1 MGENITFTNAQASA
15 LDFSR
20 HIALTAN
27 AGSGK
32 TFVLTQRLLSILV
45 NSKDENISLKNIAA
59 ITFTKK
65 AAAELYSK
73 IAKALDEKIDSVTD
87 EDEKKRFDGYRKSL
101 LSAQITTIDSFCG
114 NIVREFPV
122 VANVDPDFSIL
133 DEYSSSQLFE
143 DSLAKFHKENK
154 DDVKLHYVLRILKG
168 VTNFDDAMNEFR
180 KSIESVEIIK
190 QNIYS
195 GRLEEISS
203 NLASIQKEYLNHY
216 AVKLLKDGILLLEH
230 INNCALALSSTN
242 KYAAVVKD
250 NISRLK
256 TLSADNNNLD
266 EILLIINDIRS
277 SAYTIKFTPADKYY
291 KKKEQSI
298 TESEFAL
305 LDELFTVS
313 ETLANS
319 ADMFPELAKFGKY
332 IMDLSEKV
340 FEIYTT
346 KKYEKGF
353 LDFID
358 VVMLTKKILAT
369 EDAQKKLAER
379 FKYIMIDEFQDTNQL
394 QYDIFMP
401 ILDQL
406 KKGNLFIV
414 GDEKQSIYM
423 FRNAELEVFTKTKAD
438 IQAASGENA
447 SITLKESFRMAPE
460 LGIFVNK
467 LFSKLFRNP
476 ADSGKDKNLFN
487 ESEYSEIIYI
497 EKELKKGTVTVL
509 LSNEPKSDKEE
520 DVEANEGSPLSEDE
534 LIARQIVKIKNEINC
549 AWKDIAIL
557 SFYGKSF
564 EGLRTVFPKYKIP
577 YLIYGGKG
585 FYQSQTVID
594 LNSYLLFLND
604 TTNDIAL
611 AALLRSPFYL
621 LDDNTLLNTA
631 SSEGITLYDKMKTYS
646 LENEKIAGIYKT
658 LSSQVE
664 KAKYSMPSVLLR
676 TILSD
681 TFFLGIMSQRA
692 DNEQIFADIEK
703 VVSYAIERERNGF
716 QNFYDFSEFLN
727 KSITNETDE
736 SHSPISFSSDAVQVM
751 TVHKSKGLQ
760 FKVVFVIN
768 TNTAFIKQSLKQ
780 GSVYCSKKFGII
792 SKLPNDG
799 NFFEEHAI
807 PKISFLYNSFENR
820 KLSAENKRLMY
831 VALTRAEEH
840 IVISGTISK
849 DSANANSMLNYLSGV
864 FPDILSSDVDISG
877 TIKVLK
883 TSDIQSPPEDIKFPI
898 VIKVLNDIEEQTLID
913 SDEKKEIPN
922 YHVSTGAVAEEKD
935 VFYISASVYVKYLQ
949 CPMLYHLSNNLKLD
963 KFYDALDTGNTG
975 SALYEKREPAS
986 LDNISDSKSL
996 SSLKSRISRSEFP
1009 KLRGTIIHKLLE
1021 ILPEPESVQTAID
1034 SSFGEYQNYENFAEI
1049 KDEVIQYYHKFI
1061 ATDLYSALKGSAN
1074 ASSEYLVS
1082 AVVKDKIYLQG
1093 IIDKILKTDD
1103 EIQIYDWKSDKV
1115 TNANLEEKCI
1125 NYEHQLLFYAYL
1137 ASKLSPE
1144 IKNISANLV
1153 FLNADNYIYTK
1164 NYSEEDFKI
1173 FEDSLI
1179 EMCKSIDSRNYPK
1192 NLTNCSKCRFAQN
1205 DGACVV
1211 KD

>member
-438 IQAASGENA
+438 IQAN
-447 SITLKESFRMAPE
+447 
-460 LGIFVNK
+460 
-467 LFSKLFRNP
+467 
-476 ADSGKDKNLFN
+476 
-487 ESEYSEIIYI
+487 
-497 EKELKKGTVTVL
+497 
-509 LSNEPKSDKEE
+509 
-520 DVEANEGSPLSEDE
+520 
-534 LIARQIVKIKNEINC
+534 
-549 AWKDIAIL
+549 
-557 SFYGKSF
+557 
-564 EGLRTVFPKYKIP
+564 
-577 YLIYGGKG
+577 
-585 FYQSQTVID
+585 
-594 LNSYLLFLND
+594 
-604 TTNDIAL
+604 
-611 AALLRSPFYL
+611 
-621 LDDNTLLNTA
+621 
-631 SSEGITLYDKMKTYS
+631 
-646 LENEKIAGIYKT
+646 
-658 LSSQVE
+658 
-664 KAKYSMPSVLLR
+664 
-676 TILSD
+676 
-681 TFFLGIMSQRA
+681 
-692 DNEQIFADIEK
+692 
-703 VVSYAIERERNGF
+703 
-716 QNFYDFSEFLN
+716 
-727 KSITNETDE
+727 
-736 SHSPISFSSDAVQVM
+736 
-751 TVHKSKGLQ
+751 
-760 FKVVFVIN
+760 
-768 TNTAFIKQSLKQ
+768 
-780 GSVYCSKKFGII
+780 
-792 SKLPNDG
+792 
-799 NFFEEHAI
+799 
-807 PKISFLYNSFENR
+807 
-820 KLSAENKRLMY
+820 
-831 VALTRAEEH
+831 
-840 IVISGTISK
+840 
-849 DSANANSMLNYLSGV
+849 
-864 FPDILSSDVDISG
+864 
-877 TIKVLK
+877 
-883 TSDIQSPPEDIKFPI
+883 
-898 VIKVLNDIEEQTLID
+898 
-913 SDEKKEIPN
+913 
-922 YHVSTGAVAEEKD
+922 
-935 VFYISASVYVKYLQ
+935 
-949 CPMLYHLSNNLKLD
+949 
-963 KFYDALDTGNTG
+963 
-975 SALYEKREPAS
+975 
-986 LDNISDSKSL
+986 
-996 SSLKSRISRSEFP
+996 
-1009 KLRGTIIHKLLE
+1009 
-1021 ILPEPESVQTAID
+1021 
-1034 SSFGEYQNYENFAEI
+1034 
-1049 KDEVIQYYHKFI
+1049 
-1061 ATDLYSALKGSAN
+1061 
-1074 ASSEYLVS
+1074 
-1082 AVVKDKIYLQG
+1082 
-1093 IIDKILKTDD
+1093 
-1103 EIQIYDWKSDKV
+1103 
-1115 TNANLEEKCI
+1115 
-1125 NYEHQLLFYAYL
+1125 
-1137 ASKLSPE
+1137 
-1144 IKNISANLV
+1144 
-1153 FLNADNYIYTK
+1153 
-1164 NYSEEDFKI
+1164 
-1173 FEDSLI
+1173 
-1179 EMCKSIDSRNYPK
+1179 
-1192 NLTNCSKCRFAQN
+1192 
-1205 DGACVV
+1205 
-1211 KD
+1211 